1 MRDHISDS
9 DHTNMTQNCWER
21 DEQKKTRPLVV
32 KFQNFTDFEMV
43 TYKSYDE
50 EIKKNLK
57 EKKQGI
63 GVQSP
68 QSYRDARKAFSQ
80 WVKKLEINLK
90 KIKTTKNTAGSM
102 QLWKINTINKTYSK
116 EYGIKERRNIN
127 KMNESQ
133 PGVLDQN

>member
-1 MRDHISDS
+1 
-9 DHTNMTQNCWER
+9 
-21 DEQKKTRPLVV
+21 
-32 KFQNFTDFEMV
+32 MV

-90 KIKTTKNTAGSM
+90 KNKNNEEYRREYATM
-102 QLWKINTINKTYSK
+102 KNKYNKQNIFKRIRYQREK
-116 EYGIKERRNIN
+116 EH
-127 KMNESQ
+127 Q
-133 PGVLDQN
+133 